1 MYDKPT
7 IPALVVRSYG
17 CFRDHG
23 LIALLLAVAPALL
36 STWLSMTLSP
46 SHEDIA
52 QIGLVLGIGL
62 LLLIYSLALL
72 RALHSSARPYWPYR
86 IWWDE
91 LKAVVAILL
100 FWMIFAVPLW
110 GLTPLLIYVGVA
122 PMVGSALLLAGVYV
136 TALRMILL
144 LPLIV
149 FEREGPIS
157 SMVESWSRTKGL
169 TLKLLIS
176 TVIVVGPWGAV
187 IRFAPQWFAIE
198 QGSTVDIV
206 WSVVQGYL
214 FIAVTGLFTYAV
226 YDTQKSSATRPE
238 IVKGNS

>member
-36 STWLSMTLSP
+36 SGWLFLTLSP

-72 RALHSSARPYWPYR
+72 RAVHSTAWPYR
-86 IWWDE
+86 IGRDE
-91 LKAVVAILL
+91 LKAVLAILF
-100 FWMIFAVPLW
+100 FWLVFAVPLW

-122 PMVGSALLLAGVYV
+122 PMVGTALLLVGVYV

-176 TVIVVGPWGAV
+176 TVIVVGPWGVV

-206 WSVVQGYL
+206 WSVVQSYL